1 MIRLSPVQ
9 GAIELVRLLLANQL
23 NLPSNNEIIVQDL
36 DPGLVIPSPYLP
48 SPRPPAVFPL
58 PPTNPGYGQGF
69 QNPFFPP
76 INPGFPGG
84 VPTTPSDPND
94 QNNNGIPDD
103 IDAILGGL

>member
-1 MIRLSPVQ
+1 MKLTPVQ
-9 GAIELVRLLLANQL
+9 GAIELVRLLLGNQL
-23 NLPSNNEIIVQDL
+23 NLPSNNDIIVQDL
-36 DPGLVIPSPYLP
+36 DPGLVISNPYSPL
-48 SPRPPAVFPL
+48 PRPPAVFPL
-58 PPTNPGYGQGF
+58 PPTNPGYVP
-69 QNPFFPP
+69 PFSFLPP